1 MKLPYIRI
9 KQRSEVFYLTK
20 FKAKELI
27 PRLNF
32 HFREPYSDLETDSV
46 ILKNEQY
53 IELVNKKGIE
63 LKSSD
68 EGVQRRLQVDR
79 INSIKKFI
87 ESDSSNYLP
96 NTVLLSAD
104 ISKIENSEEEFIKY
118 ENSEFGEFNFPDNFL
133 FSIIDGQHR
142 LAGLSIVDE
151 EILNEIEIPAVILLN
166 VSKPTAAK
174 LFADINGKQRAVNRS
189 LIYDL
194 YANIDKPD
202 FEEIKLFHTVCE
214 NLYKSEKSPL
224 YRQIK
229 MLGIGSGAISQ
240 SFFIDYAKDAI
251 KKSSVK
257 SSDKQII
264 FNHLFYYF
272 KAFQNVFPEDWP
284 VPKSFSSSQELER
297 HSQYVLKERKS
308 QLVKTNGFGAIL
320 RAFPTVN
327 KLANNNEKDYLDII
341 ERLRGN
347 IQWIPS
353 ETTGTGKAF
362 QDSLLRKINE
372 IIEK

>member
-1 MKLPYIRI
+1 MKLPYIKI

-20 FKAKELI
+20 FKATELI

-32 HFREPYSDLETDSV
+32 HYREPYSDLETDSV
-46 ILKNEQY
+46 VLKNEKY
-53 IELVNKKGIE
+53 IELINKKGIE

-68 EGVQRRLQVDR
+68 EGVQRRLQVER
-79 INSIKKFI
+79 INNIKKFI

-104 ISKIENSEEEFIKY
+104 ISGIENADEDFIKY
-118 ENSEFGEFNFPDNFL
+118 ENSEFGEFDFPDEFL

-142 LAGLSIVDE
+142 LAGLSIVDQ

-202 FEEIKLFHTVCE
+202 FEEIKLFHTICE

-240 SFFIDYAKDAI
+240 SFFIDYAKDAV
-251 KKSSVK
+251 KKSLVNSK
-257 SSDKQII
+257 DKQTI

-284 VPKSFSSSQELER
+284 VPINFSNSQELDS
-297 HSQYVLKERKS
+297 HSQFVLKQRKS

-327 KLANNNEKDYLDII
+327 KLANNDEKDYLRIVQ
-341 ERLRGN
+341 RLNGK
-347 IQWIPS
+347 IQWIPTG
-353 ETTGTGKAF
+353 TTGTGKAF
-362 QDSLLRKINE
+362 QDSLFREIIE